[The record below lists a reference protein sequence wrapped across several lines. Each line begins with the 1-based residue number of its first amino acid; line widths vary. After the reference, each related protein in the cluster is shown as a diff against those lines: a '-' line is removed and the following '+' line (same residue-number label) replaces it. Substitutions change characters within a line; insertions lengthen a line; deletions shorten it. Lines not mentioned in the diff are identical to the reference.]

1 MKIKKQILFIVLT
14 LLLPLSINAT
24 VSNDYDITK
33 KNTNIYIN
41 DFDRNDVYI
50 IKSTAS
56 FNVPFIYN
64 NGALSVD
71 TYFKKGGLLNRYE
84 FLVSKTPENDTY
96 LFTGNNYWT
105 LTENGTKVYMI
116 DNSATDNISLQEKT
130 TLSGGRITEYIREE
144 TGVSGSGKYIDPWIF
159 IERFKVTAKS
169 SNTSY
174 GTVTPSEKYVNKGE
188 SITFS
193 ISPGSEYEYSNND
206 CGATYQNG
214 NLTLSNIQSDKD
226 CIVNFKNKEYTLTY
240 NNNGGS
246 GCTSK
251 KVTSGNA
258 WGRLC
263 TPTRTNY
270 DFLGWYTSATGG
282 TKISPTS
289 VATKDQTVYAHWE
302 NVTLK
307 LTYDNNG
314 GSGCTSKTFVK
325 NQKVGTQCIPTKAT
339 NEFAGWYTSA
349 TGGTE
354 VTSDTV
360 LSEATTVYAH

>member
-24 VSNDYDITK
+24 VRNDYDITK

-50 IKSTAS
+50 IKSTPS

-144 TGVSGSGKYIDPWIF
+144 TGVSGSGKHIDPWIF
-159 IERFKVTAKS
+159 IERFNVTANS

-174 GTVTPSEKYVNKGE
+174 GIVTPSEKYVNKGE
-188 SITFS
+188 SITFT
-193 ISPGSEYEYSNND
+193 ISSGSEYEYSNND
-206 CGATYQNG
+206 CGATYSNG
-214 NLTLSNIQSDKD
+214 NLTLSDIQADKD
-226 CIVNFKNKEYTLTY
+226 CIVNFKKKEYTLTY

-246 GCTSK
+246 GCTNK
-251 KVTSGNA
+251 KVTSGNT

-270 DFLGWYTSATGG
+270 VFLGWYTSATGG
-282 TKISPTS
+282 TEISPTS
-289 VATKDQTVYAHWE
+289 VATKDQTVYAHW
-302 NVTLK
+302 NI
-307 LTYDNNG
+307 
-314 GSGCTSKTFVK
+314 
-325 NQKVGTQCIPTKAT
+325 QR
-339 NEFAGWYTSA
+339 
-349 TGGTE
+349 
-354 VTSDTV
+354 
-360 LSEATTVYAH
+360 